1 MHHSRPSEHE
11 LCKRI
16 EEAKNFLDKQNGLFA
31 NPAKAVGELY
41 SLNIGDTNELWVLI
55 RQLLEEL
62 TPQDYAGGRPPQ
74 KSYERVIAN
83 HELYAF
89 SWDSRTLN
97 HKMYI
102 KFALKQNRF
111 YYVSLHASNVKE
123 QKEDLKYEMSQ
134 L

>member
-1 MHHSRPSEHE
+1 MHYRRPSDHE

-16 EEAKNFLDKQNGLFA
+16 EEAKSFLDKQKGLFA

-41 SLNIGDTNELWVLI
+41 ALNIGETNELWVLI

-62 TPQDYAGGRPPQ
+62 TPKDYAGGRPPQ
-74 KSYERVIAN
+74 KSYEKEIAN
-83 HELYAF
+83 QELYAF
-89 SWDSRTLN
+89 SWCSRRLN

-111 YYVSLHASNVKE
+111 YYVSLHPCRTTE
-123 QKEDLKYEMSQ
+123 QKGEY
-134 L
+134 